1 MKRLKE
7 QAPQAFNLFMDKY
20 NIYEYDTNKFHFFCQ
35 KRRRAEAQERV
46 PK

>member
-20 NIYEYDTNKFHFFCQ
+20 NIYEYDTNKFHFFLPEASQ
-35 KRRRAEAQERV
+35 SRGTRACT
-46 PK
+46 